1 MANYFL
7 DLTKSELLKH
17 GKPATYVRVSSGTY
31 NVETGKKE
39 NTETNYTIQIYKK
52 NMKVNQYNYPNLIG
66 KDVSMFYI
74 ASDSLSF
81 IPNVRDSII
90 FDGVR
95 YSIDSYI
102 EHAALGQVVLYKVI
116 GFKG

>member
-7 DLTKSELLKH
+7 ELTKSELLKH
-17 GKPATYVRVSSGTY
+17 GKKATYVRVTNGTY

-39 NTETNYTIQIYKK
+39 NTETSYSIQIYKK
-52 NMKVNQYNYPNLIG
+52 SMKVNQYNYPNLIG
-66 KDVSMFYI
+66 KDVCLFYV

-81 IPNVRDSII
+81 LPNVRDSVI

-95 YSIDSYI
+95 YSIDSYV
-102 EHAALGQVVLYKVI
+102 EHAALGQVVLYKII
-116 GFKG
+116 GYKG